1 MIFRYWRTIRHL
13 KLEQIY
19 GRALFR
25 LNRPKPDLRPPPPR
39 RSIVGTWVQPAQ
51 PSPSLIGKGNFHLL
65 NESGDLERIGWNGP
79 ERSKLWRYNQ
89 HYFEDLIAQDA
100 VERRDWHE
108 ALILSWLAENPPG
121 HGDGWAPYPIA
132 ARMVNWIKWL
142 LAGNELP
149 TEAIQSLAVQ
159 ARWLSARLERHL
171 GGNHL
176 FTNAKG
182 LIFAGFFFEGPESC
196 AWREKGF
203 ALLDREFREQVLPD
217 GGHFELSPMY
227 HAITVVD
234 LLDLVNLMDTFG
246 GATSASEGQLLS
258 EWRGRLPS
266 MLRWLEAM
274 THPDGELSFFNDSAF
289 GIAPRL
295 IEIAGYA
302 QRLSIETGHRFGSI
316 TWLKD
321 SGYIRLSSGPSIVLA
336 DVAAVGPD
344 YLPGHAHADTLSF
357 ELSLHRRR
365 IIVNSGTSEY
375 AGPERLRQRGTP
387 AHSTVTVDGCDSSE
401 VWSSFRVG
409 RRARVRR
416 VQVQSQVSTLVA
428 EGEHNGYRYLL
439 GSPVHRR
446 TWQLKESGLLV
457 RDSLEGAGR
466 HNVEA
471 LFHLAPGLRAGLCTD
486 KRIVVQ
492 SEDGSNV
499 CTLSIEGGAA
509 EIEASS
515 WHPEFGQTIVTQK
528 IRVHATAD
536 LPTELKTEIMWG

>member
-19 GRALFR
+19 GRVLFR

-39 RSIVGTWVQPAQ
+39 RSIVGNWVQPAQ
-51 PSPSLIGKGNFHLL
+51 PSPSLIGEGNFQFL
-65 NESGDLERIGWNGP
+65 NEFGDIERIGWNGP

-89 HYFEDLIAQDA
+89 HYFEDLIAQGA

-108 ALILSWLAENPPG
+108 ALMLSWLSANPSG
-121 HGDGWAPYPIA
+121 RGDGWAPYPIA
-132 ARMVNWIKWL
+132 ARMVNWIKWH

-182 LIFAGFFFEGPESC
+182 LVFAGLFFEGTEAC
-196 AWREKGF
+196 YWREKGF
-203 ALLDREFREQVLPD
+203 SLLSREFREQVLPD

-234 LLDLVNLMDTFG
+234 LLDLVNLIDTFG
-246 GATSASEGQLLS
+246 GPKSEREGQLLS
-258 EWRGRLPS
+258 EWRKRLPS
-266 MLRWLEAM
+266 MLGWLEAM
-274 THPDGELSFFNDSAF
+274 THPDGEISFFNDSAF

-295 IEIAGYA
+295 IEISGYA
-302 QRLSIETGHRFGSI
+302 QRLRIETQPPLEPI

-321 SGYIRLSSGPSIVLA
+321 SGYMRLSSGPSIVLA
-336 DVAAVGPD
+336 DVGAVGPD

-357 ELSLHRRR
+357 ELSLHGQRV
-365 IIVNSGTSEY
+365 IVNSGTSDY
-375 AGPERLRQRGTP
+375 VGPERPRQRGTP
-387 AHSTVTVDGCDSSE
+387 AHSTVTIDGCNSSE

-416 VQVQSQVSTLVA
+416 VQVGPKGGTLVA
-428 EGEHNGYRYLL
+428 EGEHDGYRHLR

-446 TWQLKESGLLV
+446 TWQLKESSLLV
-457 RDSLEGAGR
+457 RDRLEGAGR
-466 HNVEA
+466 HNIEA
-471 LFHLAPGLRAGLCTD
+471 WFHLAPGLCAGPDTE

-492 SEDGSNV
+492 RDDGSRV
-499 CTLSIEGGAA
+499 FTFSIEGGDV
-509 EIEASS
+509 EVEPSS
-515 WHPEFGQTIVTQK
+515 WHPEFGRTILTQA
-528 IRVHATAD
+528 IRVHATANF
-536 LPTELKTEIMWG
+536 PTELKTEIMWG